1 MFYKRKQNIWTLDI
15 DKVSPLVDVKVDL
28 ELELVRCILIN
39 LIFIASISKRVVFQK
54 NNVVFIVQGALCI
67 KYNDPQKIEKS
78 ILTDTVMKFFPISFF
93 FLRGGTG

>member
-1 MFYKRKQNIWTLDI
+1 MFYKRKQDIRTLDI

-39 LIFIASISKRVVFQK
+39 LIFIASISKRVVFFEK

-67 KYNDPQKIEKS
+67 KYNDPQKNRKVNF
-78 ILTDTVMKFFPISFF
+78 D
-93 FLRGGTG
+93 